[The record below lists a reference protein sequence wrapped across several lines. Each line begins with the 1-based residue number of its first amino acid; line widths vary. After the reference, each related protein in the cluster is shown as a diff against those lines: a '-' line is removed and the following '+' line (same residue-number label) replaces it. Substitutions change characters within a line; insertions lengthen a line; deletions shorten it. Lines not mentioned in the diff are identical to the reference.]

1 MSSWEEDGRYTD
13 VCVGCRDASKPHREV
28 WEVWE
33 LVMVI
38 PPPWVCAVALMVEVE
53 GLGVERAE
61 EPLMLLPLLLLP
73 LEECPRSICSA
84 GEEGMDRM
92 EEEG

>member
-1 MSSWEEDGRYTD
+1 
-13 VCVGCRDASKPHREV
+13 
-28 WEVWE
+28 
-33 LVMVI
+33 MVI
-38 PPPWVCAVALMVEVE
+38 PPPPPPLGWALEVLVE

-61 EPLMLLPLLLLP
+61 EPLMLLLLLLLP

-92 EEEG
+92 EE